1 MLFCINTTEKFHWSL
16 SNWSGIDF
24 QILYLHGIFCL
35 QIVSVM
41 AVSGQSGVTNENE
54 CLQSQHAVRAGDVAR
69 EFKIWFAVDL
79 RNTLRMDLENT
90 LS

>member
-1 MLFCINTTEKFHWSL
+1 M
-16 SNWSGIDF
+16 
-24 QILYLHGIFCL
+24 
-35 QIVSVM
+35 
-41 AVSGQSGVTNENE
+41 TNENE

-90 LS
+90 LSQIPLGQFGIYTRSGFGEYTVSNRTVDLAQTVQLSLNCSAEQYNLE